1 MKDKKTL
8 MLVEIAVMVAFSYV
22 LSLFRV
28 VEMPQGGSVSL
39 QMLPLF
45 VVALRWGG
53 KAGIVAGLLFSGLK
67 LIVEPFIV
75 HPVQLLLDYPFAFAA
90 IGLAGFF
97 KDKPI
102 AGVAIGGL
110 ARFVMHFASGV
121 VFFGQYAP
129 EGTSIYA
136 FSFIY
141 NITYMG
147 PEIIIALFT
156 APLLLR
162 RLSKDK
168 SEDYSL
174 ENNLIEILSFA
185 APLAAMALV
194 VGLRESI
201 PVINYVS
208 LILWGGLLLYH
219 LSKFQQAPE
228 KAKRGLILVTVPPA
242 LVYLAS
248 LLLR

>member
-8 MLVEIAVMVAFSYV
+8 MLVEIAVMVAFSYI

-67 LIVEPFIV
+67 LLVEPFIV

-102 AGVAIGGL
+102 AGVAIGGV

-129 EGTSIYA
+129 AGTSIYA
-136 FSFIY
+136 FSFVY

-147 PEIIIALFT
+147 PEIALALFT

-168 SEDYSL
+168 NEDYSL
-174 ENNLIEILSFA
+174 LSNLIEILSFA

-194 VGLRESI
+194 LGLRDSI
-201 PVINYVS
+201 PAVNYVS
-208 LILWGGLLLYH
+208 LILWGGLILYH
-219 LSKFQQAPE
+219 LAEIRKDQNR
-228 KAKRGLILVTVPPA
+228 AKRGLILVLVPPA
-242 LVYLAS
+242 LVYVAS

>member
-1 MKDKKTL
+1 
-8 MLVEIAVMVAFSYV
+8 
-22 LSLFRV
+22 
-28 VEMPQGGSVSL
+28 
-39 QMLPLF
+39 
-45 VVALRWGG
+45 
-53 KAGIVAGLLFSGLK
+53 
-67 LIVEPFIV
+67 
-75 HPVQLLLDYPFAFAA
+75 
-90 IGLAGFF
+90 
-97 KDKPI
+97 
-102 AGVAIGGL
+102 
-110 ARFVMHFASGV
+110 
-121 VFFGQYAP
+121 
-129 EGTSIYA
+129 
-136 FSFIY
+136 
-141 NITYMG
+141 MG

-219 LSKFQQAPE
+219 LSKAKQDPE

-248 LLLR
+248 LFLR